1 MKCNDC
7 LNLLTEYIDGEVIET
22 EAERISAHL
31 ITCAGCTKEFELLTA
46 EQELFARYDRELEIA
61 PAMWSAIQAR
71 TAVEDKSVSSRSKF
85 NLRLLLAGLFATP
98 RSGLAFSGALAVL
111 IAAVVIGVMYLRMQ
125 PQLPGTGTEV
135 ARTVNPGSVPPPPIY
150 VTRPDAPVN
159 GGNNP
164 GSVIAK
170 YIPPMTKTVKH
181 DGVARKTDDPG
192 VFTPLAYSDLE
203 ERDTAEHVRQA
214 ENLLR
219 SIRTLQDG
227 QSADDREIDVSYEK
241 AMSRRLLNENAVL
254 LQDAEVAGK
263 FPTKELL
270 KDLEPFLVDIANLPD
285 KTTANQLRV
294 IKDRVQKTEIV
305 AALMGY

>member
-1 MKCNDC
+1 MKCDDC
-7 LNLLTEYIDGEVIET
+7 LNLLAEYIDGEVIEPET
-22 EAERISAHL
+22 ERISAHL
-31 ITCAGCTKEFELLTA
+31 ITCAGCSKEFELLTA

-61 PAMWSAIQAR
+61 PAMWSAVQAR
-71 TAVEDKSVSSRSKF
+71 TAVENKSVGSRSKF
-85 NLRLLLAGLFATP
+85 NLRLWLAGLFATP

-111 IAAVVIGVMYLRMQ
+111 IAAIVIGVTYLKMQ
-125 PQLPGTGTEV
+125 PLPGTEV
-135 ARTVNPGSVPPPPIY
+135 ARTANPGSVPPPPIY
-150 VTRPDAPVN
+150 VAPPDAPVN
-159 GGNNP
+159 RGNNP
-164 GSVIAK
+164 GSMIANDV
-170 YIPPMTKTVKH
+170 PPMTKTLKR
-181 DGVARKTDDPG
+181 GGASRKTDESG
-192 VFTPLAYSDLE
+192 VLFTDVAYSDVE

-227 QSADDREIDVSYEK
+227 QIADDSEIDVSYEK
-241 AMSRRLLNENAVL
+241 AMSRRLLSENAVL

-270 KDLEPFLVDIANLPD
+270 KDLKPFLVDIANLPD
-285 KTTANQLRV
+285 KTTANELRV